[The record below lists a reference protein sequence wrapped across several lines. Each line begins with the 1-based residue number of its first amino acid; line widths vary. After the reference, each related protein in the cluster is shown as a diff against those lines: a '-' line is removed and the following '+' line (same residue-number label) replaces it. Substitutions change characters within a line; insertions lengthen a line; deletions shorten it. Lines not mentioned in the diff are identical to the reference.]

1 MYDKKSRPDASVLF
15 STISNILAVPFVV
28 VILILIYMALG
39 NPEYVTVIYF
49 DKFSE
54 FWLEL
59 AVFTV
64 LGLVVMA
71 GAFTNIR
78 NLRRSHL

>member
-1 MYDKKSRPDASVLF
+1 MFDKKSRPDAGALF
-15 STISNILAVPFVV
+15 STISSILAVPFVV
-28 VILILIYMALG
+28 MVLIFIYVALG
-39 NPEYVTVIYF
+39 NPEHVTVIYF

-59 AVFTV
+59 VVFTI
-64 LGLVVMA
+64 LGFVVIA

-78 NLRRSHL
+78 NLRRSRL